1 MKCLHSLNVCSALL
15 SLYSRTLFVRTLNQ
29 YVESNFFYVQT
40 CLAIKADL
48 DFLKTHFCSHAV
60 DLFTFFISGWI
71 EPVLIC
77 YLRTSACIQK
87 EKKSS
92 VSFFKF
98 HLLRLIFALLQFW
111 LRGKMDKKWGFWC
124 VTTVTSCK
132 QTRDIA
138 ALWSHLNH
146 RTHHDVPYVQDL

>member
-1 MKCLHSLNVCSALL
+1 MQWIYLL
-15 SLYSRTLFVRTLNQ
+15 FSYQDELNQ
-29 YVESNFFYVQT
+29 CWIVTYV
-40 CLAIKADL
+40 
-48 DFLKTHFCSHAV
+48 
-60 DLFTFFISGWI
+60 
-71 EPVLIC
+71 
-77 YLRTSACIQK
+77 CIQK
-87 EKKSS
+87 EKNL
-92 VSFFKF
+92 FHKF

-111 LRGKMDKKWGFWC
+111 LRGKMDKKLGFWC